1 MLITTGESP
10 GAVDLTAALRDAVQ
24 LHHAGRFE
32 DAARLYEDVL
42 DLDPNHPDALH
53 LSGVLSFQSGWH
65 VEALEFIDRA
75 LMRLPG
81 FADAHNTRGNVLR
94 ALGRPDDALGAYRQ
108 AIVLAPGSP
117 LAWSN
122 LGNALRDLGRP
133 DEALRAYREA
143 IARAPRLAE
152 AYLNQGVVLQELG
165 QYPEALA
172 AFEIAVGH
180 RPEMASA
187 HARLGAALRAAGRL
201 DEAAES
207 LRRAVALEP
216 DFTSAYCDLGATLL
230 ELGLHRD
237 AAEALQA
244 ALALDPESPEAHNC
258 LGRVC
263 QAMGYLDQALSA
275 YRQALAGRP
284 DYPEAHYNL
293 GVLLHDLHRPVE
305 AVASFRAALT
315 FRADY
320 ADAHASMGAALLR
333 LGRAGE
339 AITVFRRALELTPG
353 AAATWYL
360 LGRAFMEEG
369 RRQDAVSAFDRALTI
384 QPGLAEAHWYRGI
397 TLLASGELA
406 AGFAEYEW
414 RYRVPEL
421 RLEERRLP
429 APGWE
434 GGGLRGRT
442 ILVHA
447 DPGLAEVMLFA
458 RFLPL
463 LAARGGRVILEC
475 DAGLARLL
483 EAMPSL
489 AQVVSRGD
497 PLPPF
502 DCQLSLQSL
511 PHVLASNPFTIP
523 NEVPY
528 LPVQTWSG
536 KIPVLPPGEGL
547 RVGLAWGGGSE
558 EHPAGALT
566 LRTLMPLLDLP
577 GITWYSLGEGP
588 EKPDDE
594 KVPEANSLQDL
605 VPLIHNLTDRAAMA
619 GQLDLII
626 STDGPSAHLA
636 GGLGL
641 DCWVL
646 VPANPTWYWV
656 SADEECSWYPTA
668 RIFRQPRAGDWT
680 SVVEE
685 IRRALAALMIAK
697 P

>member
-1 MLITTGESP
+1 MPIATGDSP
-10 GAVDLTAALRDAVQ
+10 GAVDLATALRNAVQ
-24 LHHAGRFE
+24 LHHAGRLDE
-32 DAARLYEDVL
+32 AAHLYDDAL
-42 DLDPNHPDALH
+42 DLDPHHPDALH
-53 LSGVLSFQSGWH
+53 LSGVLAYQNGRY
-65 VEALEFIDRA
+65 VEALELIDRA
-75 LMRLPG
+75 LSRLPG
-81 FADAHNTRGNVLR
+81 LGDAHNARGNILR

-133 DEALRAYREA
+133 EEALRAYREA

-165 QYPEALA
+165 QHPEALA
-172 AFEIAVGH
+172 AFEIAVGY
-180 RPEMASA
+180 RPELASG
-187 HARLGAALRAAGRL
+187 HARLGVALHAAGRL
-201 DEAAES
+201 DEAVES
-207 LRRAVALEP
+207 LRRAVSLQP
-216 DFTSAYCDLGATLL
+216 DFTSAYCDLGAALL
-230 ELGLHRD
+230 DLGLHRD

-244 ALALDPESPEAHNC
+244 ALSLDPECPEAHNC
-258 LGRVC
+258 LGQVC
-263 QAMGYLDQALSA
+263 KAMGYLDQALSA

-284 DYPEAHYNL
+284 DYAEAHYNH
-293 GVLLHDLHRPVE
+293 GVLLNELHRPVE

-339 AITVFRRALELTPG
+339 AVGTFRRALDLKPG
-353 AAATWYL
+353 AAGTWYL
-360 LGRAFMEEG
+360 LGRAFSQEG
-369 RRQDAVSAFDRALTI
+369 RRQEAVGAFDRALAI
-384 QPGLAEAHWYRGI
+384 QPGFAEAHWYRGLA
-397 TLLASGELA
+397 LLAAGELA

-414 RYRVPEL
+414 RYKVPEL
-421 RLEERRLP
+421 RLEERQLP
-429 APGWE
+429 APRWE

-442 ILVHA
+442 ILIHA
-447 DPGLAEVMLFA
+447 DPGLTDVLRFA
-458 RFLPL
+458 RFLPI
-463 LAARGGRVILEC
+463 LAARGGRVVLEC

-489 AQVVSRGD
+489 AQVVPCGD

-502 DCQLSLQSL
+502 DCHLPLQSL

-536 KIPVLPPGEGL
+536 KIPILPPGEGL
-547 RVGLAWGGGSE
+547 RVGLVWGDSPDGN
-558 EHPAGALT
+558 PATELT
-566 LRTLMPLLDLP
+566 LRMLRPLLELP
-577 GITWYSLGEGP
+577 GITWYSLGRGGEGADGSKAP
-588 EKPDDE
+588 E
-594 KVPEANSLQDL
+594 VHGMVDL
-605 VPLIHNLTDRAAMA
+605 APLIRSFADLAATA
-619 GQLDLII
+619 GQLDLVI
-626 STDGPSAHLA
+626 SIDCPVAHLA

-641 DCWVL
+641 DLWVL
-646 VPANPTWYWV
+646 LPAQPAWCWA
-656 SADEECSWYPTA
+656 SAEEECSWYPTA
-668 RIFRQPRAGDWT
+668 RTFAQPRPDDWI

-685 IRRALAALMIAK
+685 VRQALTALMIAE